1 MTLTLFSDLDLHY
14 VTLALV
20 MRSSEGIEEEKA

>member
-1 MTLTLFSDLDLHY
+1 MTLTLFSDLDLNY